1 VLCILDGNVI
11 FFEVI
16 SHSELKIYKKIN
28 KKIGGEAKRM
38 GMIGDLERDLIQHLK
53 EEPKI
58 EVIGEVGHLEV

>member
-1 VLCILDGNVI
+1 
-11 FFEVI
+11 
-16 SHSELKIYKKIN
+16 
-28 KKIGGEAKRM
+28 M